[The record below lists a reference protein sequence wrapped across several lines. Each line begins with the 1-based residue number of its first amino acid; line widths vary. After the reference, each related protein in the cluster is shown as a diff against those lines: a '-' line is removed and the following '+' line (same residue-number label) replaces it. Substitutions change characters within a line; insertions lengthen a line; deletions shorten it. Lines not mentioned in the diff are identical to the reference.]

1 MNASSPPAASGPRT
15 VAAEKLA
22 CICPF
27 AATSLS
33 RSTRLGIAANC
44 AAWKK
49 MPRVDAAKMR
59 WESDQT
65 DSRHA
70 RARDLEPQQ
79 RHREL
84 RDRAAEIRD
93 GLAGPELPEVG
104 AHRDAAYRE
113 SCAYFRR
120 ARHARP
126 LSRAARRPFHLRAA
140 RALRHPVG
148 GDRRRRA
155 RRGRALV
162 RRAFGLR
169 RRGVARA
176 PRG

>member
-33 RSTRLGIAANC
+33 RSTRLGIAA
-44 AAWKK
+44 
-49 MPRVDAAKMR
+49 KMR
-59 WESDQT
+59 QSEH
-65 DSRHA
+65 REA
-70 RARDLEPQQ
+70 EAERNGRARELEQQQ
-79 RHREL
+79 RQREL

-120 ARHARP
+120 ARYARP
-126 LSRAARRPFHLRAA
+126 LSRAARRPSHLRTA

-148 GDRRRRA
+148 GDRRRRS
-155 RRGRALV
+155 RLGLALV
-162 RRAFGLR
+162 RRAVG
-169 RRGVARA
+169 
-176 PRG
+176 